1 MKIRAERTALLVVDM
16 QNGFCDEAG
25 SVTAIGLPPLDC
37 DPRSVAASL
46 LLGRRERPRC
56 RSFSLVM
63 SIDRTISTG
72 V

>member
-25 SVTAIGLPPLDC
+25 SVTAIGPLDC